1 MDYVRTAM
9 NSTGRYVPVQIP
21 GTRISSRETRGTGLR
36 ASADHTRASENDA
49 AVISISPEGR
59 THARESA
66 ARTANDSVPQEKSS
80 PASLEAELSPE
91 EAEQV
96 EELKRRDKE
105 VRAHE
110 QAHLAA
116 LGRFR
121 SGGPKY
127 KYETGPDGRRYAV
140 SGNVPVDVSPEPTPE
155 ETLEKARV
163 IRRSA
168 MAPVPPSLQ
177 DFRVAF
183 EAGRMEA
190 AARREMTEQ
199 SAENGG
205 FGDEGLEI
213 ATLDSTTL
221 ESGVLESGALEST
234 AHGNTTLDNPALES
248 APLGNASLN
257 SAPSSSA
264 AEKTAHVDFTA

>member
-9 NSTGRYVPVQIP
+9 NSTGRYVPSQIP
-21 GTRISSRETRGTGLR
+21 GTRISSRETRGTGLKM
-36 ASADHTRASENDA
+36 SDQHTRTSESDA
-49 AVISISPEGR
+49 AVISISAEGR
-59 THARESA
+59 THTRESVPRPPDSAHEQKA
-66 ARTANDSVPQEKSS
+66 APK
-80 PASLEAELSPE
+80 LEPELSPK

-121 SGGPKY
+121 SGAPRY
-127 KYETGPDGRRYAV
+127 QYETGPDGRRYAV
-140 SGNVPVDVSPEPTPE
+140 SGNVPVDVSPEATPE

-183 EAGRMEA
+183 EAAQMEA
-190 AARREMTEQ
+190 RARQEM
-199 SAENGG
+199 SADPAEAGKSE
-205 FGDEGLEI
+205 EGVPI
-213 ATLDSTTL
+213 ATLDAVPSDPQA
-221 ESGVLESGALEST
+221 EET
-234 AHGNTTLDNPALES
+234 AGIDFS
-248 APLGNASLN
+248 A
-257 SAPSSSA
+257 
-264 AEKTAHVDFTA
+264 